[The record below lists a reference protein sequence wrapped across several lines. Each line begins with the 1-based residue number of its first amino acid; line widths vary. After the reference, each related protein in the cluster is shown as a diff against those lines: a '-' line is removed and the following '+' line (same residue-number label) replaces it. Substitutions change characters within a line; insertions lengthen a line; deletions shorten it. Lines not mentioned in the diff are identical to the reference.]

1 MRDRICEGR
10 KVFGQQVAAFQNTK
24 FVLGCLQLHGGYG
37 YTTEYP
43 IARFYEYTRVIRI
56 CGGASEVMKLRGCG

>member
-1 MRDRICEGR
+1 MKDH
-10 KVFGQQVAAFQNTK
+10 KVFGQQVAAFQNAE